1 MKIPSYFF
9 KFDFIK
15 IFLIFSYIVCW
26 LSISTSFQDFLIFKE
41 EVFYGKLNIQNLIS
55 FKSINFI
62 RHGFVYLSLFFLI
75 ILFFSMKKEFFVK
88 KNFFY
93 FIILLYFIFQI
104 PGLVSTYNN
113 FENISFIVSSVAIIL
128 TIILINDYFLPNEKK
143 YFIFISFF
151 ILSLIFS
158 LTFFPRIYHV
168 LIGEKVMYGE
178 YFDAS
183 KTFLNKTSPRSSGL
197 SRSSLILLLLS
208 IPIFNLYFKSKNL
221 LFFLKIFFLIIIL
234 LYQSRLI
241 IFLLFFTLIVIFI
254 FQKNFSLKHLLTE
267 IILYFLIPIA
277 IFLSISYFTI
287 NKHAIKLTNDENQLL
302 GKKLAN
308 EPDERFKKPI
318 VRQFFPDDFSSGR
331 FNDWHSII
339 KIIEKDKVFFGYG
352 AQADRYLINQ
362 SASNGLIYA
371 YASSGIIGSLFFI
384 IFSVMIFFK
393 SLKCIISSYR
403 NDNLNYIYGL
413 IILIILARSIFET
426 SYAVFSIDLIII
438 LTSLIFLEKSNLSIK
453 K

>member
-197 SRSSLILLLLS
+197 SRSSLILLLLC

-221 LFFLKIFFLIIIL
+221 LFFLKIFFLTIIL

-254 FQKNFSLKHLLTE
+254 FQKNFSLKHLLT
-267 IILYFLIPIA
+267 
-277 IFLSISYFTI
+277 
-287 NKHAIKLTNDENQLL
+287 
-302 GKKLAN
+302 
-308 EPDERFKKPI
+308 
-318 VRQFFPDDFSSGR
+318 
-331 FNDWHSII
+331 
-339 KIIEKDKVFFGYG
+339 
-352 AQADRYLINQ
+352 
-362 SASNGLIYA
+362 
-371 YASSGIIGSLFFI
+371 
-384 IFSVMIFFK
+384 
-393 SLKCIISSYR
+393 
-403 NDNLNYIYGL
+403 
-413 IILIILARSIFET
+413 
-426 SYAVFSIDLIII
+426 
-438 LTSLIFLEKSNLSIK
+438 
-453 K
+453 